1 MLDKFQCSE
10 SNKFYNNATTFIAQS
25 TVIILYHLCSVITTE
40 SQDHQTG
47 PSKVLWF
54 DVHVCQL
61 SSINES
67 NQIYNN
73 IQCTHFLN

>member
-10 SNKFYNNATTFIAQS
+10 SNKLHNQLSSFYIT
-25 TVIILYHLCSVITTE
+25 SVITTE

-61 SSINES
+61 S
-67 NQIYNN
+67 
-73 IQCTHFLN
+73 